1 MPRGGVAHGGVSAAN
16 LTRRVDHG
24 AVVGLNAKRTMS
36 SPSSRLPR
44 RYRVMWNDDGG
55 TASHYHPPL
64 SPERFKQI
72 QLGYLHGYPV
82 DAYLYPLCFSG
93 YTTTFPSRSRAY
105 TFIVDRL
112 QQVQNFG
119 GHKGLRQYRF
129 VDNFRRL
136 WEAGHDPTELLM
148 QESERLDIDFWLH
161 LRMND
166 WHHWGA
172 VEEDP
177 DRPGLPANLNLYS
190 SPFYE
195 EHPEYLIGADGVA
208 GYQGD
213 SPPRAMP
220 YLQDFAHEE
229 VRDSRI
235 EVMVE
240 ACERYDVAGFHYDF
254 MRIPG
259 YFKIGQEQANAP
271 LMTDLI
277 RRSRSELDRIGQARG
292 KHIGFA
298 VRVPSTIAGAQG
310 IGLDVPTWIQE
321 GLVDLVIPSCFFCTD
336 FGADMT
342 EWVELARAEPVRIY
356 AGIEEAYR
364 AGHTG
369 HLDVSALDYGTQP
382 KRLLLDDEMIS
393 ACAANH
399 WASGVDGIYT
409 FNWHCKTWEGNRLNL
424 DNLGDAQRL
433 EFRDK
438 LYAVTRRDGQYQY
451 CDLQAGPLPARLGPE
466 QLVLDM
472 RVADDLTSAAD
483 RLESC
488 RLWLHLI
495 DFDVTDRIEVTLNGV
510 ELACANPLIPGQM
523 ETPVWLRYEPAP
535 ELVNQGANEVGIR
548 LLSRDIPLQVQEEA
562 PIDVADVELEIRY
575 LFPDGKG
582 SEPRGYRPRT

>member
-1 MPRGGVAHGGVSAAN
+1 
-16 LTRRVDHG
+16 
-24 AVVGLNAKRTMS
+24 MS
-36 SPSSRLPR
+36 SR
-44 RYRVMWNDDGG
+44 R
-55 TASHYHPPL
+55 
-64 SPERFKQI
+64 
-72 QLGYLHGYPV
+72 
-82 DAYLYPLCFSG
+82 
-93 YTTTFPSRSRAY
+93 TTTLCSRSLTY
-105 TFIVDRL
+105 T
-112 QQVQNFG
+112 G
-119 GHKGLRQYRF
+119 YKGLRQYRF

-172 VEEDP
+172 TEEDP

-208 GYQGD
+208 GYRGD

-229 VRDSRI
+229 VRESRI

-259 YFKIGQEQANAP
+259 YFKIGHEQANSP

-277 RRSRSELDRIGQARG
+277 RRSRSELDRIGQA
-292 KHIGFA
+292 
-298 VRVPSTIAGAQG
+298 
-310 IGLDVPTWIQE
+310 
-321 GLVDLVIPSCFFCTD
+321 CFFCTD

-342 EWVELARAEPVRIY
+342 EWVELAREEPVRIY

-382 KRLLLDDEMIS
+382 RRLLLDDEMIS

-409 FNWHCKTWEGNRLNL
+409 FNWHCKTWAGNRLNL
-424 DNLGDAQRL
+424 DNLGGAQRL

-495 DFDVTDRIEVTLNGV
+495 DCDVKDRIEVTLNGV